1 VKITTSEI
9 EHVAQLARLSFDPS
23 EIENFT
29 RQLNDILVYVSKL
42 EELDTRRVK
51 PTTHALQLTNALRKD
66 EVRPSLPIE
75 KILSN
80 APERENGGFVVPKV
94 I

>member
-1 VKITTSEI
+1 MKITTSEI
-9 EHVAQLARLSFDPS
+9 EYVAHLARLSFDPS
-23 EIENFT
+23 EIESFT

-42 EELDTRRVK
+42 EELDTSRVE

-66 EVRPSLPIE
+66 EVRPSLPVE

-80 APERENGGFVVPKV
+80 APEREEGRFVVPK
-94 I
+94 II